1 MNIRDYIIINGKKST
16 LLNGLIITSLPPIT
30 KPKIRYTTEEID
42 GIDGDTINKLGY
54 GAYDKTFE
62 IGLSYDYNVDDVIEY
77 FNTQGQIT
85 FSNEPDKYYNFI
97 TLNQI
102 DFEKLLRF
110 KKAKITIHVQPFKY
124 SNIESTKTYNFTKE
138 SQSLTVRNNGNIYSK
153 PVITLFGSGTINLSL
168 NGLEVLIIALNGSM
182 VLDTR
187 SQNAYDPNTKDFL
200 NRYVTGDFKNLY
212 LQVGAN
218 ALSWTGN
225 ITKVEIDY
233 CSRWI

>member
-1 MNIRDYIIINGKKST
+1 MRDYIIINGKKST

-30 KPKIRYTTEEID
+30 KPKIRYTAEEID
-42 GIDGDTINKLGY
+42 GVDGDTINKLGY

-62 IGLSYDYNVDDVIEY
+62 IGLSYNYKVDDVIEY
-77 FNTQGQIT
+77 FNTEGQIT
-85 FSNEPDKYYNFI
+85 FSNEPDKYYNFT
-97 TLNQI
+97 TLDQI

-124 SNIESTKTYNFTKE
+124 SNIESTKIFTFTEE
-138 SQSLTVRNNGNIYSK
+138 SQNLIVRNNGNIYSK
-153 PVITLFGSGTINLSL
+153 PIITLFGSGTINLSL
-168 NGLEVLIIALNGSM
+168 NGIEAFIINLNGSM
-182 VLDTR
+182 VLDTN
-187 SQNAYDPNTKDFL
+187 SQNAYDPNTKVFL
-200 NRYVTGDFKNLY
+200 NRYATGDFKNLY

-218 ALSWTGN
+218 TISWTGN

>member
-1 MNIRDYIIINGKKST
+1 MRDYIIINGKKST
-16 LLNGLIITSLPPIT
+16 LINGLIITSLPPIT
-30 KPKIRYTTEEID
+30 KPKIRYRAEEID
-42 GIDGDTINKLGY
+42 GVDGDTINKLGY

-62 IGLSYDYNVDDVIEY
+62 IGLSYNYNVDDVIEY

-85 FSNEPDKYYNFI
+85 FSNEPDKYYNFT

-124 SNIESTKTYNFTKE
+124 SNVENTKTFNFTE
-138 SQSLTVRNNGNIYSK
+138 ASQSLTVRNNGNIYSK
-153 PVITLFGSGTINLSL
+153 PIITLYGNGTINLSL
-168 NGLEVLIIALNGSM
+168 NGIQVFTIALNGSM
-182 VLDTR
+182 VLDTQ

-212 LQVGAN
+212 LNVGVN
-218 ALSWTGN
+218 TLSWTGN

>member
-1 MNIRDYIIINGKKST
+1 MRDYIIINGKKST

-30 KPKIRYTTEEID
+30 KPKIRYTAEEID
-42 GIDGDTINKLGY
+42 GVDGDTINKLGY

-62 IGLSYDYNVDDVIEY
+62 IGLSYNYKIDDVIEY

-85 FSNEPDKYYNFI
+85 FSNEPDKYYNFA

-124 SNIESTKTYNFTKE
+124 SNIESTKIFTFTEE
-138 SQSLTVRNNGNIYSK
+138 SQNLIVRNNGNIYSK
-153 PVITLFGSGTINLSL
+153 PIITLFGSGTINLSI
-168 NGLEVLIIALNGSM
+168 NGIEVFIINLNGSM
-182 VLDTR
+182 VLDTQ
-187 SQNAYDPNTKDFL
+187 SQNAYDPNTKVFL
-200 NRYVTGDFKNLY
+200 NRYVAGDFKNLY

-218 ALSWTGN
+218 TISWTGN

>member
-30 KPKIRYTTEEID
+30 KPKMRYTAEEID
-42 GIDGDTINKLGY
+42 GVDGDTINKLGY

-124 SNIESTKTYNFTKE
+124 SNIESTKTYNFTEE

-168 NGLEVLIIALNGSM
+168 NGLEVFIIALNGSM
-182 VLDTR
+182 VLDTQ

-218 ALSWTGN
+218 AISWTGN

>member
-1 MNIRDYIIINGKKST
+1 MRDYIIINRKKST
-16 LLNGLIITSLPPIT
+16 LVNGLIITSLPPIT
-30 KPKIRYTTEEID
+30 KPKMRYNAEEID
-42 GIDGDTINKLGY
+42 GVDGDVINKLGY

-62 IGLSYDYNVDDVIEY
+62 IGLSYNYKVDDVIEY

-85 FSNEPDKYYNFI
+85 FSNEPDKYYNFT

-124 SNIESTKTYNFTKE
+124 SNIESTKIFTFTEE
-138 SQSLTVRNNGNIYSK
+138 SQNLIVRNNGNIYSK

-168 NGLEVLIIALNGSM
+168 NGLEVFIINLNGSM
-182 VLDTR
+182 VLDTQ
-187 SQNAYDPNTKDFL
+187 SQNAYDPNTKVFL

-218 ALSWTGN
+218 TISWTGN

>member
-1 MNIRDYIIINGKKST
+1 MRDYVIINGKKST
-16 LLNGLIITSLPPIT
+16 LINGLIITSLPPIT
-30 KPKIRYTTEEID
+30 KPKIRYRAEEID
-42 GIDGDTINKLGY
+42 GVDGDTINKLGY

-62 IGLSYDYNVDDVIEY
+62 IGLSYNYNVDDVIEY

-85 FSNEPDKYYNFI
+85 FSNEPDKYYNFT

-124 SNIESTKTYNFTKE
+124 SNVENTKTFNFTE
-138 SQSLTVRNNGNIYSK
+138 ASQSLTVRNNGNIYSK
-153 PVITLFGSGTINLSL
+153 PVITLYGNGTINLSL
-168 NGLEVLIIALNGSM
+168 NGIQVFTIALNGSM
-182 VLDTR
+182 VLDTQ
-187 SQNAYDPNTKDFL
+187 SQNAYDLVTKDFL

-212 LQVGAN
+212 LNVGVN
-218 ALSWTGN
+218 TLSWTGN

>member
-1 MNIRDYIIINGKKST
+1 MRDYIIINRKKST
-16 LLNGLIITSLPPIT
+16 LVNGLIITSLPPIT
-30 KPKIRYTTEEID
+30 KPKMRYIAEEID
-42 GIDGDTINKLGY
+42 GVDGDVINKLGY

-62 IGLSYDYNVDDVIEY
+62 IGLSYNYKVDDVIEY

-85 FSNEPDKYYNFI
+85 FSNEPDKYYNFT

-124 SNIESTKTYNFTKE
+124 SNIESTKIFTFTEE
-138 SQSLTVRNNGNIYSK
+138 SQNLIVRNNGNIYSK
-153 PVITLFGSGTINLSL
+153 PIITLFGSGTINLSI
-168 NGLEVLIIALNGSM
+168 NGIEVFIINLNGSM
-182 VLDTR
+182 VLDTQ
-187 SQNAYDPNTKDFL
+187 SQNAYDPNTKVFL
-200 NRYVTGDFKNLY
+200 NRYVAGDFKNLY

-218 ALSWTGN
+218 TISWTGN

>member
-1 MNIRDYIIINGKKST
+1 MRDYIIINGKKST
-16 LLNGLIITSLPPIT
+16 LINGLIITSLPPIT
-30 KPKIRYTTEEID
+30 KPKIRYRAEEID
-42 GIDGDTINKLGY
+42 GVDGDTINKLGY

-62 IGLSYDYNVDDVIEY
+62 IGLSYNYNVDDVIEY

-85 FSNEPDKYYNFI
+85 FSNEPDKYYNFT

-124 SNIESTKTYNFTKE
+124 SNVENTKKFNFTE
-138 SQSLTVRNNGNIYSK
+138 ASQSLTVRNNGNIYSK
-153 PVITLFGSGTINLSL
+153 PVITLYGNGTINLSL
-168 NGLEVLIIALNGSM
+168 NGIQVFTIALNGSM
-182 VLDTR
+182 VLDTQ
-187 SQNAYDPNTKDFL
+187 SQNAYDLVTKDFL

-212 LQVGAN
+212 LNVGVN
-218 ALSWTGN
+218 TLSWTGN

>member
-1 MNIRDYIIINGKKST
+1 MRDYIIINGKKST

-30 KPKIRYTTEEID
+30 KPKIRYTAEEID
-42 GIDGDTINKLGY
+42 GVDGDTINKLGY

-85 FSNEPDKYYNFI
+85 FSNEPDKYYNFA

-124 SNIESTKTYNFTKE
+124 SNIESTKIFTFTEE
-138 SQSLTVRNNGNIYSK
+138 SQNLIVRNNGNIYSK

-168 NGLEVLIIALNGSM
+168 NGIEAFIINLNGSM
-182 VLDTR
+182 VLDTQ
-187 SQNAYDPNTKDFL
+187 SQNAYDPNTKVFL
-200 NRYVTGDFKNLY
+200 NRYITGDFKNLY

-218 ALSWTGN
+218 TISWTGN